1 MGLFR
6 ETSATTICVVTVV
19 LVALNFQVTCCRLE
33 AEQERLEKVGPLAFY
48 SEWVEAWKK
57 DTSREAVQKHF
68 EETGED
74 ENLQLIEMFTYQ
86 TDREYRIMMGT
97 DTRIR
102 RDPLAMRMRE
112 DQIKQSMCFCL
123 FFLCVCGVCVCVH
136 VDHIISMLHS
146 RCIGYEHLL
155 VSLFWLT

>member
-1 MGLFR
+1 MQQPFV
-6 ETSATTICVVTVV
+6 SVTVV
-19 LVALNFQVTCCRLE
+19 FVALNFQVTCRLE

-74 ENLQLIEMFTYQ
+74 ENAQLIEMFTCQ

-97 DTRIR
+97 DNRIR

-112 DQIKQSMCFCL
+112 DQIKQSMCFCHL
-123 FFLCVCGVCVCVH
+123 FFLLFWCVCVCACTL
-136 VDHIISMLHS
+136 ITLFRMLHS
-146 RCIGYEHLL
+146 RCIGHEHLL
-155 VSLFWLT
+155 VSHFWLT